1 MATTHEQLEETLTK
15 MGKAWEEFKTT
26 NNQVVDQAVKKGI
39 ADALAEAKL
48 TNISKDMDAL
58 QTKASELEKQVK
70 LDESHSAEIERKLN
84 LLTVAPG
91 DKVTDKEV
99 EFCKKFNT
107 EIRAYHQEKGRAPPV
122 DVKVDEMRL
131 YNKAHDKFLR
141 YGDRSL
147 TNDEAKALQVGVDP
161 DGGYLVPADLTG
173 NLVQV
178 LFDLS
183 PIRQVA
189 TVQSIGSDRL
199 DGPEDIGEA
208 SAGWVGEIQ
217 ARPATNTPQV
227 GKWEIVAQELYAA
240 PAATQRVLDD
250 AAIDVEAWL
259 AGKVGDKMARMEGT
273 AFVIGNGVTQPRGFT
288 SYNTA
293 ATADNTRTWGVLEH
307 VGTGNS
313 GAFAADP
320 AGGDKLF
327 DLEAAFRPGYLNG
340 ARFCTRRNVIAAI
353 RKMKATTGNYLFQP
367 GLTAG
372 QPNALIGYPILMAED
387 MPTMAANSLSLAL
400 ANFKLGYTIVDRLGV
415 RTLRDPL
422 TNKPYIIFYTTKR
435 VGGGVLNFQAIKFL
449 KFI

>member
-1 MATTHEQLEETLTK
+1 MATTHEQLEKTLTD
-15 MGKAWEEFKTT
+15 MGTAWEEFKKA
-26 NNQVVDQAVKKGI
+26 NNQVIDQAVKKGL

-48 TNISKDMDAL
+48 GNISKDMDAL

-70 LDESHSAEIERKLN
+70 LDQSHAAEVERKLN
-84 LLTVAPG
+84 LLTVEPG
-91 DKVTDKEV
+91 TKATDKEV
-99 EFCKKFNT
+99 EYLKKFNK
-107 EIRAYHQEKGRAPPV
+107 EIAAYNQEKGRHPPAE
-122 DVKVDEMRL
+122 VKLDEMRL

-141 YGDRSL
+141 YGDRGLS
-147 TNDEAKALQVGVDP
+147 NDEQKALQVGVDP

-173 NLVQV
+173 NLVTV

-189 TVQSIGSDRL
+189 GVQAIGTDRL

-208 SAGWVGEIQ
+208 SAGWVGEVA
-217 ARPATNTPQV
+217 ARSATNTPQV

-250 AAIDVEAWL
+250 AAIDIESWL

-293 ATADNTRTWGVLEH
+293 ATGDNTRTWGTLEH
-307 VGTGNS
+307 IGTGTS
-313 GAFAADP
+313 AGFASDP
-320 AGGDKLF
+320 AGGDVFF
-327 DLEAAFRPGYLNG
+327 DLEAAFRPGYLND
-340 ARFCTRRNVIAAI
+340 ARFCTRRSVIAKI

-387 MPTMAANSLSLAL
+387 MPALAANSLSLAL
-400 ANFKLGYTIVDRLGV
+400 ANFKQGYQIVDRLGV

-422 TNKPYIIFYTTKR
+422 TNKPYVIFYTTKR
-435 VGGGVLNFQAIKFL
+435 VGGGVLNFQAIKFI